1 MKCEKCGKFDANTH
15 ITKVINGIKTEMHL
29 CPQCAGESQEFFSFK
44 SSFDQDFD
52 SLFSGFWHTPQLGQS
67 EFSQSTAS
75 DCCNLCGTRLV
86 EFLKTGKPGCT
97 NCYNIFSKYLM
108 RPLRQIH
115 GSAKHIGKIPSRTG
129 KEIKIASQLEQLQNS
144 LNAAVSQQN
153 FEEAARLRDEINRLK
168 G

>member
-29 CPQCAGESQEFFSFK
+29 CSQCAEESQEFFSFK
-44 SSFDQDFD
+44 SGFDQDFD
-52 SLFSGFWHTPQLGQS
+52 NLFSGFWHTPQLGQPES
-67 EFSQSTAS
+67 SQNTVS
-75 DCCNLCGTRLV
+75 DRCNTCGTKLV

-97 NCYNIFSKYLM
+97 DCYTVFSKYLI

-115 GSAKHIGKIPSRTG
+115 GSAKHVGKIPSRAG
-129 KEIKIASQLEQLQNS
+129 KDIKVAGQLEQLQNS
-144 LNAAVSQQN
+144 LNIAVSQQN